1 MLKVEIP
8 KTKERLIRQI
18 EALKYQL
25 TQDTREEDRKIH
37 QEALEDSEKALKE
50 WSEE

>member
-18 EALKYQL
+18 EGLKYL
-25 TQDTREEDRKIH
+25 IENDTREEDRKIH
-37 QEALEDSEKALKE
+37 QEALVDSEKALKD
-50 WSEE
+50 WSE